1 MKIALLGDIALYG
14 RYSVEGN
21 PAVRDYFAAAEA
33 HLAGFDHVVGNLET
47 PFAQGMRPRGS
58 KSAYIM
64 ARDENVETLRHLHV
78 SVVNL
83 ANNHVFDYGRPGY
96 RHTLE
101 VLRRAGIPYF
111 GVEGIQHTL
120 ESADARV
127 ALHGYCSHNTN
138 PLGMSRRGINT
149 LHLPTVERAM
159 RENHARGFL
168 NVVSIHSGQEHV
180 NRPSRDDIRMAR
192 QLAQVCPYVYY
203 GHHPHVLQGVE
214 EVGGSV
220 IAYSLGNFCFDDV
233 YTSKSDKPLV
243 EQTENNRGGLILELT
258 VRGDRVVEH
267 RATPIFLGR
276 DAMVVGAEAVGDS
289 LRRHS
294 AELAEEEPGYTAR
307 RNALIAE
314 FLAGRKQ
321 MRDLQWY
328 LKRLNPTSAGII
340 ARARYNQR
348 QYRRNV
354 RRHLRGDVGEA
365 R

>member
-21 PAVRDYFAAAEA
+21 SHVCDYFAAAAE

-47 PFAQGMRPRGS
+47 PFASGMRPRGS

-64 ARDENVETLRHLHV
+64 ARDENVEILRHLHV
-78 SVVNL
+78 DVVNL
-83 ANNHVFDYGRPGY
+83 ANNHVFDYGAPGY
-96 RHTLE
+96 RHTLD

-138 PLGMSRRGINT
+138 PLGMSPRGINT
-149 LHLPTVERAM
+149 LNLPAVERAM
-159 RENHARGFL
+159 RANHARGFL

-180 NRPSRDDIRMAR
+180 NQPSREDIRMAR
-192 QLAQVCPYVYY
+192 QLAGVCPYVYY

-214 EVGGSV
+214 WWKGSL

-233 YTSKSDKPLV
+233 YTSKSSRPLV

-258 VRGDRVVEH
+258 VEGDRVVEH
-267 RATPIFLGR
+267 RATPIFLDR
-276 DAMVVGAEAVGDS
+276 DAMVVGAQAVGDR
-289 LRRHS
+289 LERHS
-294 AELAEEEPGYTAR
+294 AELAEAEPGYTAR
-307 RNALIAE
+307 RNARIGE

-321 MRDLQWY
+321 MRNLEWY

-340 ARARYNQR
+340 ARARYNAR

-354 RRHLRGDVGEA
+354 LRHLRPDGAEGQ
-365 R
+365 